1 MIDRR
6 FLCPLVLAVALI
18 VPAAGARAFDEA
30 KYPDW
35 KGQWVRTISAAWDPS
50 KPPGKGQQA
59 PLTPEYQ
66 AIFENNAA
74 NIAAGGQDNNPTAGC
89 IPPGMPRIMIAYESM
104 EFVITPEITYLLIE
118 YADPLRRIYTDGRAW
133 PDYIEPTYVGY
144 SIGHWED
151 SDGDGRFDTLTVETR
166 GMKGPRMFDG
176 SGLALHKDNQTVVK
190 ERLFLDKDDPDTLR
204 NEITTIDHALT
215 RPWTVMR
222 SYHRSRH
229 PVWTEY
235 DCHEDNR
242 FVRIGKDA
250 YVVSGDGYL
259 MPIKKGQPPP
269 DLKYFDQR

>member
-1 MIDRR
+1 MMDRHG
-6 FLCPLVLAVALI
+6 LYPLALAAALI
-18 VPAAGARAFDEA
+18 VPAATALALDET

-66 AIFENNAA
+66 TIFERNAA

-104 EFVITPEITYLLIE
+104 EFVVTPQTTYLLIE
-118 YADPLRRIYTDGRAW
+118 YADPLRRIYTDDRAW
-133 PDYIEPTYVGY
+133 PDFIEPTYVGY

-151 SDGDGRFDTLTVETR
+151 SDGDGRFDTLFVETR

-176 SGLALHKDNQTVVK
+176 SGLALHEDNQTVVK
-190 ERLFLDKDDPDTLR
+190 ERLFLDKADPNTLHD
-204 NEITTIDHALT
+204 EITTIDHALT

-222 SYHRSRH
+222 AYHRANR
-229 PVWTEY
+229 PIWTEY

-242 FVRIGKDA
+242 HVRIGNES
-250 YVVSGDGYL
+250 YVISGDGYL
-259 MPIKKGQPPP
+259 MPIEKGQPAP
-269 DLKYFDQR
+269 DLKYFKQP